1 MGSLKERNVARIQTS
16 YVQQK
21 EQKKQQQMQRRRG
34 LIRRLTFIG
43 ALFCV
48 LSGLFISTVLSQAST
63 IEEKKEQKLKAEEE
77 LSALKKEE
85 QNLEEEIIKLND
97 DEYIAKIARRDYY
110 LSNDGEIIFNLP
122 NNEDAED

>member
-21 EQKKQQQMQRRRG
+21 EQKKQQQMQKRRG

-122 NNEDAED
+122 NNEEAED